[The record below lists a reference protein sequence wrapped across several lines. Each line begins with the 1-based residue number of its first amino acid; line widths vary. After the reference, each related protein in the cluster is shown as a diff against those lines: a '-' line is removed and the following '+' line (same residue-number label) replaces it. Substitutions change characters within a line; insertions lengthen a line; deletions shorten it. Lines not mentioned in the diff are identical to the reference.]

1 MASPIISPVRG
12 RSRFS
17 KALPTAPNPNES
29 SDVEKLMMAK
39 QLPSLPERKSSRTM
53 NIPRRAVGSPPS
65 VTKKPSMASLNSSI
79 YTDITRSRSE
89 SDSSNFTKDSL
100 SYAGSEFRKTPPLP
114 EKDEQRDIRP
124 VTPKKDPASP
134 KSISSLRS
142 SPGQEIWRRRELLS
156 KKGIEFPDLKL
167 FKSNGSTASPPS
179 QSVLPPPDRSLPSLP
194 GLPSHPQQYK
204 IILSDRQG
212 GPIPAREAPQPPIPQ
227 MGGKVSKLKS
237 TGKRKVS
244 IPDQIDGTGRIGPSN
259 ENQDSLNA
267 GRVAQSEQIPLLL
280 SPNES
285 TLSPTH
291 QNQPST
297 PQVLSPTTPPYD
309 PSHPPH
315 QLPSRSTARN
325 HPSDSSTETPLLPNI
340 LTDSHSRS
348 PSETLTITSLPTIV
362 RSPQPHNPNSISSSL
377 LTPEPSPPPE
387 TRSVSNSTSTSAS
400 ASASASITISHSRH
414 PSSRT
419 TTTQSYSHAYFP
431 ALYSPSTLPDTRT
444 VLSAPQ
450 LGREHLQCYAGHKY
464 MRRSRNDLC
473 PVECMVCRKGDVGGG
488 GESSASGSTS
498 TRAAGSMWRCTWCCL
513 RICGE
518 CMVVLAGMEKDLEAF
533 LKAVGREVEDG
544 GGEGAA
550 GSVEGS
556 GSAIGGAD
564 PSENESEREN
574 DA

>member
-1 MASPIISPVRG
+1 
-12 RSRFS
+12 
-17 KALPTAPNPNES
+17 
-29 SDVEKLMMAK
+29 
-39 QLPSLPERKSSRTM
+39 M

-100 SYAGSEFRKTPPLP
+100 SYAGSEYRKTPPLP

-194 GLPSHPQQYK
+194 GLPSHPKQHK
-204 IILSDRQG
+204 VLLSDRHG

-237 TGKRKVS
+237 TVKRKVS
-244 IPDQIDGTGRIGPSN
+244 VPDQIDGTGRNGHNN
-259 ENQDSLNA
+259 EHQDSSNA
-267 GRVAQSEQIPLLL
+267 VQVAQPEQNTSSL

-285 TLSPTH
+285 TLSPSH

-297 PQVLSPTTPPYD
+297 PQVLAPTTPPYD
-309 PSHPPH
+309 SSHPP
-315 QLPSRSTARN
+315 QKIPSRSKARN
-325 HPSDSSTETPLLPNI
+325 HPSGSSTETPLLSNI
-340 LTDSHSRS
+340 LTHSHSRS

-400 ASASASITISHSRH
+400 ASITISHTRH

-431 ALYSPSTLPDTRT
+431 ALFSPSTLPDTRT
-444 VLSAPQ
+444 VLRAPQ
-450 LGREHLQCYAGHKY
+450 LGREHLGCYAGHKY

-473 PVECMVCRKGDVGGG
+473 PVECMVCRKGDVG
-488 GESSASGSTS
+488 
-498 TRAAGSMWRCTWCCL
+498 SMWRCTWCCL

-518 CMVVLAGMEKDLEAF
+518 CMTVLAGMGKDLEAF

-544 GGEGAA
+544 GAA
-550 GSVEGS
+550 GGGEAPGS
-556 GSAIGGAD
+556 GGAG
-564 PSENESEREN
+564 PSENESERED